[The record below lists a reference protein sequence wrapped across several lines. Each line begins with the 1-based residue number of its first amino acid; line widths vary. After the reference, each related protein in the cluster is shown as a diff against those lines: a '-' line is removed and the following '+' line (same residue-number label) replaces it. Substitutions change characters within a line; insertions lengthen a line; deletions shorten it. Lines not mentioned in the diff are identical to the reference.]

1 MPIGG
6 LTDRVT
12 LKRRIDS
19 AESEGGI
26 GTAYLTVGTV
36 WARVRSLSAR
46 AMLAADARTQEIS
59 HAVVLRRRN
68 DLKPGDRL
76 SWRGLDLTIRRI
88 APLDVDRA
96 YIVCACSELAV
107 TG

>member
-19 AESEGGI
+19 AESEGGV
-26 GTAYLTVGTV
+26 GTTFLTTGTV
-36 WARVRSLSAR
+36 WARVRALSAR
-46 AMLAADARTQEIS
+46 ALLAADARTQEIS

-68 DLKPGDRL
+68 DLAPGDRL
-76 SWRGLDLTIRRI
+76 SWCGRDLTIRRI
-88 APLDVDRA
+88 APLDTDRA